1 MAARKLPKK
10 TTSAAFPY
18 ESRTVDV
25 DGHAIHYV
33 EEGRGDP
40 ILFVHGN
47 PTSSYVFRNVLGP
60 VARATGR
67 RAIALDLLGMGRSA
81 KPRIAYSCALH
92 ASIIEGFI
100 DALRLRDVILVA
112 EDWGGPLAMDVLTR
126 EPTRFRSAILMETFL
141 WPMTYAED
149 FEPAIRLPFKMMRTP
164 VGDLFSRGM
173 NIMINKIIPEHCPI
187 SDEALDHYRGEK
199 PTWADKKAMADF
211 PRLIP
216 VDRKPPESQAFF
228 EALGQRLPRAELPI
242 LWILADPGVVVS
254 NVNPIGM
261 ARLDH
266 LREVWPHM
274 VVRDFGPGYHF
285 LSEEDPERVCAMV
298 SQWVSEL
305 DRRMDDRAEAT

>member
-1 MAARKLPKK
+1 MAARKLPTK
-10 TTSAAFPY
+10 TTSAAFDY
-18 ESRTVDV
+18 ESRTVTV
-25 DGHAIHYV
+25 QGHEIHYV

-47 PTSSYVFRNVLGP
+47 PTSSYVFRNVLGA
-60 VARATGR
+60 VARTTGR

-81 KPRIAYSCALH
+81 KPKVTYSCALH
-92 ASIIEGFI
+92 ASIVEGFVE
-100 DALRLRDVILVA
+100 ALGLRDITVVA

-126 EPTRFRSAILMETFL
+126 HPGWFRSAVLMETFL
-141 WPMTYAED
+141 WPMTYADD

-164 VGDLFSRGM
+164 IGDLFSRGM

-216 VDRKPPESQAFF
+216 VDQKPPESHAFF
-228 EALGQRLPRAELPI
+228 EALQERLPRAELPI
-242 LWILADPGVVVS
+242 LWIKADPGVVVS
-254 NVNPIGM
+254 DVNPIGM

-285 LSEEDPERVCAMV
+285 LSEEDPERVSEIV
-298 SQWVSEL
+298 SDWVREL
-305 DRRMDDRAEAT
+305 DRRTGDRASAS